1 MAVVDEWVR
10 YGDQLAYLALHQ
22 HAAAPLPGVVL
33 IHDLIGLDEYAEDV
47 ARRIAAAGYAVLA
60 PDLFAVDGAR
70 PPYLARDR
78 VAEAMG
84 FLSRQPAAALSDRAV
99 RASALAELP
108 EPERLRV
115 DETISGIFAFGAPPM
130 LQSLLGPL
138 RLAVRYLRDE
148 RPETRGQRVASV
160 GEGLSALL
168 ACAEPELSGAVVF
181 YGITPPAESLRA
193 IGCPVLAFY
202 GARDTR
208 INAGIAAFDEGM
220 RAVGLPFEWHV
231 YEGAGHGFFN
241 DTKPAYYDVAAS
253 RDAFARLLMFLLT
266 TLTSPASSTGAPA
279 ATEVGDGGRVE
290 AGPFVLP
297 G

>member
-1 MAVVDEWVR
+1 MAVVGEWVR
-10 YGDQLAYLALHQ
+10 YGNQLAYLALPQ
-22 HAAAPLPGVVL
+22 NAAAPLPGVVL
-33 IHDLIGLDEYAEDV
+33 IHDSMGLDEYAEDV

-70 PPYLARDR
+70 PPALARER
-78 VAEAMG
+78 IAEAMG
-84 FLSRQPAAALSDRAV
+84 FLSRRPAVVTDRDA
-99 RASALAELP
+99 RASALTELP
-108 EPERLRV
+108 GPERQRLE
-115 DETISGIFAFGAPPM
+115 ETISGVFAFGAPPM
-130 LQSLLGPL
+130 LQSLLGSL

-148 RPETRGQRVASV
+148 RRETRGQRVASV

-181 YGITPPAESLRA
+181 YGITPPAESIRA

-208 INAGIAAFDEGM
+208 VTAGIAAFAEGM
-220 RAVGLPFEWHV
+220 KASGMPFEWHV
-231 YEGAGHGFFN
+231 YDGAGHGYFN

-266 TLTSPASSTGAPA
+266 TLTNPSGPS
-279 ATEVGDGGRVE
+279 E
-290 AGPFVLP
+290 AREA
-297 G
+297 

>member
-1 MAVVDEWVR
+1 MAVVGEWVR
-10 YGDQLAYLALHQ
+10 YGNQLAYLALPQ
-22 HAAAPLPGVVL
+22 NAAAPLPGVVL
-33 IHDLIGLDEYAEDV
+33 IHDSMGLDEYAEDV

-70 PPYLARDR
+70 PPALARER
-78 VAEAMG
+78 IAEAMG
-84 FLSRQPAAALSDRAV
+84 FLSRRPAVVTDRDA
-99 RASALAELP
+99 RASALTELP
-108 EPERLRV
+108 GPERQRLE
-115 DETISGIFAFGAPPM
+115 ETISGVFAFGAPPM
-130 LQSLLGPL
+130 LQSLLGSL

-148 RPETRGQRVASV
+148 RRETRGQRVASV

-181 YGITPPAESLRA
+181 YGITPPAESIRA

-208 INAGIAAFDEGM
+208 VTAGIAAFAEGM
-220 RAVGLPFEWHV
+220 KASGMPFEWHV
-231 YEGAGHGFFN
+231 YDGAGHGFFN

-266 TLTSPASSTGAPA
+266 TLTNPSGPS
-279 ATEVGDGGRVE
+279 E
-290 AGPFVLP
+290 AREA
-297 G
+297 

>member
-10 YGDQLAYLALHQ
+10 YGDQLAYLALPR

-33 IHDLIGLDEYAEDV
+33 IHDSMGLDECAEDV

-60 PDLFAVDGAR
+60 PYLFAVDGAR
-70 PPYLARDR
+70 PQFLTRDR
-78 VAEAMG
+78 IVEAAG
-84 FLSRQPAAALSDRAV
+84 FLSRQPAAALTDCAS

-108 EPERLRV
+108 GPERLRV
-115 DETISGIFAFGAPPM
+115 EETIDGIFAFGAPPM
-130 LQSLLGPL
+130 LYSRLGPL

-148 RPETRGQRVASV
+148 RSETRGGRVASI

-181 YGITPPAESLRA
+181 YGMTPPAESIGA

-202 GARDTR
+202 GVKDASV
-208 INAGIAAFDEGM
+208 NAGIAAFDEGM
-220 RAVGLPFEWHV
+220 RAVGQPFEWHV

-241 DTKPAYYDVAAS
+241 DTKPAYYNVGAS

-266 TLTSPASSTGAPA
+266 TLTSPASPTGAPA
-279 ATEVGDGGRVE
+279 AARREPNWPDRTR
-290 AGPFVLP
+290 
-297 G
+297 

>member
-1 MAVVDEWVR
+1 MAVVGEWVR
-10 YGDQLAYLALHQ
+10 YRNQLAYLALPQ
-22 HAAAPLPGVVL
+22 NAAEPLPGVVL
-33 IHDLIGLDEYAEDV
+33 IHDSMGLDEYAEDV
-47 ARRIAAAGYAVLA
+47 ARRIAAAGYAVLT

-70 PPYLARDR
+70 PPFLARER
-78 VAEAMG
+78 IVEAMG
-84 FLSRQPAAALSDRAV
+84 FLSRRPAVVTDRDAQ
-99 RASALAELP
+99 ASALAELP
-108 EPERLRV
+108 GPERQRLE
-115 DETISGIFAFGAPPM
+115 ETINGVFAFGTTPS

-138 RLAVRYLRDE
+138 RLAVRYLRAE

-193 IGCPVLAFY
+193 IRCPVLAFY

-208 INAGIAAFDEGM
+208 INAGIAAFEEGM
-220 RAVGLPFEWHV
+220 RAAGQPFEWHV

-241 DTKPAYYDVAAS
+241 DTKPACYDVGAS

-266 TLTSPASSTGAPA
+266 TLTIPASPTGAPEI
-279 ATEVGDGGRVE
+279 TRSKD
-290 AGPFVLP
+290 AGSS
-297 G
+297 GYARKSCA